1 MALPTRGLL
10 AGAVKHQLLHGG
22 EVIEHGPVRA
32 FGVTPPDRG
41 EDAPVILMRALGT
54 ATGKQALLAALPEE
68 VDEGAHDPDDGAIV
82 GSGSDGGMKGR
93 VLGHPRASAFHLPRL
108 LGEDPLHLADLLAR
122 RTPCG
127 QSRDGR
133 LEKPPRLEELP
144 HRFPVRQ
151 DHEGQRLDEGFHGD
165 VPDEG
170 ALSRPD
176 LDEPSALER
185 AQRLAHRGKAV
196 PRGEP
201 AVGDEGLHLTD
212 DILVDPDRLDGLEL
226 HQAWPGSPRWRAAAR
241 ASHQPRRRTK
251 TPSTMESQRSAALA
265 AGPSQRWT
273 TGSSVIISPAT

>member
-32 FGVTPPDRG
+32 VGVAPPDRG
-41 EDAPVILMRALGT
+41 QDAPVILMRALGA
-54 ATGKQALLAALPEE
+54 ATGEEALLAALPEE

-93 VLGHPRASAFHLPRL
+93 VLSHPRASAFHLPRL

-122 RTPCG
+122 RTPGG
-127 QSRDGR
+127 QRRDGR

-144 HRFPVRQ
+144 YRFPVRQ
-151 DHEGQRLDEGFHGD
+151 DHQGQRLDEGFHGY

-176 LDEPSALER
+176 LDEPPALER
-185 AQRLAHRGKAV
+185 AQSLAHGRSADAKAL
-196 PRGEP
+196 GEQ
-201 AVGDEGLHLTD
+201 GLHLAD
-212 DILVDPDRLDGLEL
+212 DIFVDPDRLDGLEL
-226 HQAWPGSPRWRAAAR
+226 HQAWPGSRRWRAAAR